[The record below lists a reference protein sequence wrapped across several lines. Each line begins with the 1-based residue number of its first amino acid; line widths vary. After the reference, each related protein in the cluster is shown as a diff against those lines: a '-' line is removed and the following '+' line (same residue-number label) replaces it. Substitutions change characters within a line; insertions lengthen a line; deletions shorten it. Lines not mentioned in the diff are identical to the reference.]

1 MNTIRQAIVALG
13 ALLVVTTLIG
23 AQNPPPDNDPLLINN
38 DERHHFSKDNGR
50 PMPMPPPPF
59 LSPIIKDP
67 GELQNLLSSIGVNK
81 QSSDAIIGITK
92 TFFKTLDLKV
102 IQIQRLE
109 LDIREELTKDKPE
122 LKNIQN
128 LINKKVAIF
137 GEIEFLQIKRD
148 LDIKANL
155 TDSEFDKWKTAV
167 NERKRFPYGMNNK
180 PRIEQKP

>member
-1 MNTIRQAIVALG
+1 MNTFKQVIVTLG
-13 ALLVVTTLIG
+13 VLLVVTTSVG
-23 AQNPPPDNDPLLINN
+23 AQNPPIPHGNGPVLINN
-38 DERHHFSKDNGR
+38 DEPHHFGKYDSQ
-50 PMPMPPPPF
+50 PMPPPPF

-67 GELQNLLSSIGVNK
+67 VQLQNLLSSIGVNK

-109 LDIREELTKDKPE
+109 LDIREELTKDKPD
-122 LKNIQN
+122 LKNVQN
-128 LINKKVAIF
+128 LINKKVAVF

-155 TDSEFDKWKTAV
+155 TDTDFDKWKAAV
-167 NERKRFPYGMNNK
+167 NDRKRFPHGMNNK
-180 PRIEQKP
+180 PRIEQKE